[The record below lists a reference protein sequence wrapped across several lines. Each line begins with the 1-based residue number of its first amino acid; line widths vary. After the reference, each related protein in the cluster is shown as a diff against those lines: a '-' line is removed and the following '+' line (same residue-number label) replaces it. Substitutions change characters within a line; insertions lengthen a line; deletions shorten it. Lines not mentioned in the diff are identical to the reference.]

1 MVTAEGWIN
10 VLEEQVEEISYNSD
24 QKHRDGNCGRG
35 EESSG
40 RPNMQITG
48 VPEREKVIEEIFLG
62 LKKLLN
68 VQIERAY
75 QV

>member
-1 MVTAEGWIN
+1 
-10 VLEEQVEEISYNSD
+10 
-24 QKHRDGNCGRG
+24 
-35 EESSG
+35 
-40 RPNMQITG
+40 MQITG